1 MIIEFGFDLDN
12 LEKQIKNQMRL
23 EDAFEIGFQKGL
35 ADLAERLEKK
45 IIERLNVYGLGDS
58 NLARSINV
66 TIIGDSILLSATSD
80 YVMFIEY
87 GTGIRGQENPHPK
100 ANIDGWEYDVNEHGD
115 EGWWYPTT
123 MADPNPTK
131 RINSNPKK
139 RTNSNSTKRINSNGD
154 IYAWTKGH
162 MSRPFMYETWL
173 YGRRVGTRIIRSY
186 INKEIKALGGK

>member
-12 LEKQIKNQMRL
+12 LEKQIKNQMML

-45 IIERLNVYGLGDS
+45 VIERLDVYGLGGS

-80 YVMFIEY
+80 HVMFIEY

-100 ANIDGWEYDVNEHGD
+100 ADIDGWEYDVNEHGD

-131 RINSNPKK
+131 RISA
-139 RTNSNSTKRINSNGD
+139 NGD